1 MHFRYFLIIMTLFSQ
16 PALSNV
22 EFLHWWTSLGEHA
35 ALQQLKKQLT
45 ENHLTLE
52 ESSVYGGGGDSA
64 LMVLQARALAGNTPH
79 FAQIEGPSIKAWDA
93 IGILY
98 NLDPIAIN
106 QKWNDV
112 LNPLAQQVNKTKN
125 GYVALPITLHKMNWL
140 WTNRQLLSE
149 LHLEPPKTWSEMI
162 SAMETAKNNDIL
174 PLAVGKRPWQ
184 IAQLFEHVT
193 IAIGGARFYQKALV
207 ELDKSA
213 FNSDKMKLIVSKFRE
228 LSKIVSDDLSPD
240 SWDKMT
246 EKLANNQAL
255 FQLGGDWILGEL
267 LALGVKVPEQIN
279 CATTPQTEDIY
290 VYNIDSFIFLKRHDF
305 NRPSALKIAEVLAE
319 KGFQRTFNQV
329 KGSIPV
335 RNDISLKEFNIC
347 QQKSARYLNNALQKQ
362 TAVPSMTDSMA
373 VNPIEQNAINNELF
387 SFFTNQQITAESLI
401 RRMIAISE
409 SS

>member
-1 MHFRYFLIIMTLFSQ
+1 MRFKNFLLIMTLFSQ
-16 PALSNV
+16 PAFSNV

-35 ALQQLKKQLT
+35 ALQQLRKQLT

-149 LHLEPPKTWSEMI
+149 LHLEPPETWSEMI

-207 ELDKSA
+207 DLDKSA
-213 FNSDKMKLIVSKFRE
+213 LNSNKMKLIVSKFRE
-228 LSKIVSDDLSPD
+228 LSKIVNDDLSPG

-246 EKLANNQAL
+246 EKLATNQAL

-267 LALGVKVPEQIN
+267 LALGVEVPEQIS

-305 NRPSALKIAEVLAE
+305 NRPSALKIAKVLAE
-319 KGFQRTFNQV
+319 KEFQRTFNQV

-347 QQKSARYLNNALQKQ
+347 QKKSADYLNNALQNQ